1 MDSSSLNVTLKQM
14 TYGGETL
21 GRLPDGRAVFV
32 PFTLPG
38 ETVRVRPVLEKRGF
52 VRAELLEVL
61 EPSPERIQ
69 PKCAHYQVCGGC
81 HYQHLGYPA
90 QLQAKA
96 DILKDQLVRIGKL
109 EDPPVRPTVASPQP
123 FGYRNTVQFHLNP
136 QGRLGYKA
144 QGTDQVVAI
153 QECHLMEAE
162 LNQTWPLLDF
172 EALPEIERV
181 GLRLGADGE
190 IQMILES
197 PELEAPEF
205 SVSELPLS
213 AVHLSPAGTLVLAG
227 SDRLVMEVNDR
238 LFQVSAG
245 SFFQVNTAMAG
256 RLVKGLL
263 EGLERYA
270 SLGPAATL
278 LDIYCGVGLFSA
290 FLAPNCGRL
299 IGVEASPSAVE
310 DFGVN
315 LDEFEHVE
323 LYEAEAELA
332 LPVVKVQAPEA
343 VVVDPPREGLGR
355 LVLDS
360 LLEMRPQ
367 VLAYI
372 SCDPATLARDAQ
384 RLANG
389 GYRLQE
395 ITPYDL
401 FPQTYHIESLSF
413 WKVPV

>member
-1 MDSSSLNVTLKQM
+1 MDPSSLIVTLKQM

-38 ETVRVRPVLEKRGF
+38 ETVRVRPLLEKRGF
-52 VRAELLEVL
+52 MRAELLEVV
-61 EPSPERIQ
+61 EASPERIQ
-69 PKCAHYQVCGGC
+69 PECAHYQICGGC

-90 QLQAKA
+90 QVNAKA
-96 DILKDQLVRIGKL
+96 EILKDQLVRIGKL
-109 EDPPVRPTVASPQP
+109 EDPPVNPTVASPQP
-123 FGYRNTVQFHLNP
+123 FGYRNTIQFHLDP

-144 QGTDQVVAI
+144 QGSDQVIAI
-153 QECHLMEAE
+153 QECHLMEPE

-181 GLRLGADGE
+181 RLRLGADGE

-197 PELEAPEF
+197 PELDAPEF
-205 SVSELPLS
+205 TVSELPLS
-213 AVHLSPAGTLVLAG
+213 AVHLSPGGTLVLAG
-227 SDRLVMEVNDR
+227 SERVVMEVNDR

-256 RLVKGLL
+256 KLVDGLL
-263 EGLERYA
+263 DGLERYA
-270 SLGPAATL
+270 SLGPAATI
-278 LDIYCGVGLFSA
+278 LDVYCGVGLFSA
-290 FLAPNCGRL
+290 FLAPKAGRL
-299 IGVEASPSAVE
+299 IGIEASPSAVE

-323 LYEAEAELA
+323 IYEAEAEQA
-332 LPVVKVQAPEA
+332 LPALKIQNPEA

-360 LLEMRPQ
+360 LLEIRPQ

-384 RLANG
+384 RLTNG

-413 WKVPV
+413 WKPVM